1 MTSHILNRPAPPV
14 APKPVSQ
21 KPTAAEA
28 KAAATEAVGRAISK
42 RRF

>member
-1 MTSHILNRPAPPV
+1 MTHILNRPAPPV
-14 APKPVSQ
+14 APKADAP

-28 KAAATEAVGRAISK
+28 KAAAGEAVGRAISK